1 MATAIQDIP
10 LKTINGENSSLG
22 NYAGKVLLVVN
33 VASKCGLTPQYAGLE
48 SVYEKY
54 RSRGLVVLGF
64 PCNDFAAQEPG
75 TNAEIQQFCETRFG
89 VQFPLFDKLT
99 VKSQGRH
106 PLYVELI
113 QAQPRAQFK
122 PGSDF
127 RAKLESYGIRPQNDS
142 DVLWNFE
149 KFLVSRDGTV
159 IGRFAPDMTPDDP
172 ILVAAIET
180 ALGG

>member
-1 MATAIQDIP
+1 MAASVYQIP
-10 LKTINGENSSLG
+10 VTRIDGTQSTLADYKGSVALI
-22 NYAGKVLLVVN
+22 VN
-33 VASKCGLTPQYAGLE
+33 VASACGLTPQYAGLE